1 MDDATHTVMP
11 PDESPRRVRRFRLL
25 SGGLG
30 EGGILTVLGSLKLSW
45 WNVAAGFLEP
55 PVVEPVNV
63 FEGGD
68 FDLLGVRQGPLGL
81 ISSVLNRPNTD
92 SARALS

>member
-30 EGGILTVLGSLKLSW
+30 EGGILTVVGSLKLSW

-55 PVVEPVNV
+55 PVVEPVERIRGWRFRPV
-63 FEGGD
+63 
-68 FDLLGVRQGPLGL
+68 QG
-81 ISSVLNRPNTD
+81 
-92 SARALS
+92 SARGLWA